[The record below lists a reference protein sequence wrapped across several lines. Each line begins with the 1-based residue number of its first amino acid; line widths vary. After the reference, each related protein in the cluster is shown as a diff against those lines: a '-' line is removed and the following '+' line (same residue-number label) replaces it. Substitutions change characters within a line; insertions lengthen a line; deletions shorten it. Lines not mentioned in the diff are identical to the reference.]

1 MAFKGYRVVVLTPL
15 RNSGMHRTA
24 WSVWMTREDAV
35 QAWDA
40 WRKQERGRWFAVE
53 SKRGA
58 LSQVVAPP
66 WEAVERARAQE
77 VSA

>member
-1 MAFKGYRVVVLTPL
+1 MAFAGYRVVVLTPL
-15 RNSGMHRTA
+15 RNSGMHRTP
-24 WSVWMTREDAV
+24 WTRWMPREDAV
-35 QAWDA
+35 RMWESIRQS
-40 WRKQERGRWFAVE
+40 ERGRWFAVE